1 MIYRINLYEE
11 VKGQKFFDL
20 LKIIKEKT
28 KVISLERFPNMDIK
42 REELEKINGEYIN
55 LIHKEDIERRKQ
67 FEINSSFRKNMLDIF
82 DGDKKRVE
90 EYFDETLSQA
100 ISGIYQDLDFHNYED
115 DYNYDNDGE
124 YYEEDYDDYED
135 YEDYDEEFED
145 DYIDDNIE
153 SFSEDDDFVIYPKE
167 LWSKGEYVNYYGDLI
182 KKELTRITNTSIGPI
197 TEVSYFILDRIYY
210 EILNQMKS
218 IYTWPINIDNYL
230 FENPSFLGEDR
241 VILAVSSRDKFTFLN
256 LNDEEYLKFLDLD
269 IEHTVE
275 KY

>member
-1 MIYRINLYEE
+1 MIYRINIYEE

-67 FEINSSFRKNMLDIF
+67 FEVNSSFRKNMLDIF

-115 DYNYDNDGE
+115 DYNYDNDDE
-124 YYEEDYDDYED
+124 YSEEDYDEYDD